1 MVPETSNP
9 RPGRNTPYDLR
20 PLPDRSRGT
29 QLKKPTSVTTKSTSD
44 RGKTKVKTPR
54 AQESSSDVEGTK
66 PTRNSKRIQEKMS
79 KVIGPPKIK

>member
-1 MVPETSNP
+1 M
-9 RPGRNTPYDLR
+9 PYDLR

-54 AQESSSDVEGTK
+54 AQETSSDGEGKTV
-66 PTRNSKRIQEKMS
+66 TRRKSKRIEEKTS
-79 KVIGPPKIK
+79 KVLGPPKKK